1 MGSRM
6 HVDRRRSHS
15 HMLDADSLIA
25 GENRADG
32 DTLNVGVF
40 GLKCV
45 ACSMIKKVIIYWR
58 IQHYFDSG

>member
-1 MGSRM
+1 
-6 HVDRRRSHS
+6 
-15 HMLDADSLIA
+15 MLDADSLIA

-45 ACSMIKKVIIYWR
+45 ACSMIKKMIIYWR